1 MNLFPPAEVAKNYI
15 ATGKGKVSTPVPK
28 MFLLAVLAGVFIAMG
43 GIGATTAEIGR
54 ASCRERVLSSV

>member
-28 MFLLAVLAGVFIAMG
+28 MFLLCVHVTNNTNL
-43 GIGATTAEIGR
+43 
-54 ASCRERVLSSV
+54 